1 MPCPERH
8 HDRVFPYAVVVGGSS
23 PACHGGLPGSIINL
37 PEIRL
42 LYTGGCGIS
51 TSGRC
56 GYHVGEPSLPNLR
69 EFGQQRLPVA
79 EVIQIS
85 EAEQAAPPALT
96 KRRVML
102 VTGLNQGG
110 DIMV

>member
-1 MPCPERH
+1 
-8 HDRVFPYAVVVGGSS
+8 
-23 PACHGGLPGSIINL
+23 
-37 PEIRL
+37 
-42 LYTGGCGIS
+42 
-51 TSGRC
+51 
-56 GYHVGEPSLPNLR
+56 LPNLR